1 MVAYVNGILES
12 IEEGNAVVDVNGIG
26 INVNISGSTMDRM
39 PGIGEVVKLYTYTNV
54 KEDAFTLFG
63 FLSRDELGLFK
74 LLITVNGIGPKGGL
88 AILSVMSPDDL
99 RFAIIAGDSASI
111 AKAPGIGKKTAER
124 ITLEL
129 KDKIKVTEDSLL
141 SQGGDSLG
149 GELSGENSSA
159 KDETVAALVALG
171 YNQSDAMRA
180 VRKVLG
186 SDAGA
191 GAAADTEDLLK
202 LALKEMF

>member
-26 INVNISGSTMDRM
+26 INVNISGSTLDRM

-99 RFAIIAGDSASI
+99 RFAIISGDSASI
-111 AKAPGIGKKTAER
+111 SKAPGIGKKTAER

-129 KDKIKVTEDSLL
+129 KDKIQVTEDSLL
-141 SQGGDSLG
+141 SQGGASFD
-149 GELSGENSSA
+149 GELSNENSAA
-159 KDETVAALVALG
+159 KDEAVAALVALG
-171 YNQSDAMRA
+171 YNSSDAMRA
-180 VRKVLG
+180 VRKVLS
-186 SDAGA
+186 SDKSAD
-191 GAAADTEDLLK
+191 ADTEDLLK

>member
-12 IEEGNAVVDVNGIG
+12 IEEGNAVIDVNGIG

-39 PGIGEVVKLYTYTNV
+39 PGIGEMVKVYTYTNV

-63 FLSRDELGLFK
+63 FLSRDELSLFK

-141 SQGGDSLG
+141 SQGGDSLDG
-149 GELSGENSSA
+149 DLLGDNLSA

-191 GAAADTEDLLK
+191 AADTEDLLK